1 MRFFK
6 LSFVALALIG
16 ATPAAAQAVVTPA
29 PVTIATPDAERM
41 ALASRLAGKILPDGI
56 YKKMFSGV
64 FDQMG
69 NGMMNQMMD
78 LPLRDF
84 AAMAGEDG
92 EALKAKMGPGTLK
105 QVMAIIDPNFNE
117 RMGAMFKAMEPEF
130 SKLFTKFEPP
140 MREGLSVAYANRFSA
155 TQLKELDIFFATPT
169 GSAYASQSMTIFMD
183 PAVMEKMMGVMP
195 EMMKSMP
202 ELMKPAMA
210 AMEKFPKIRTA
221 KDLTKAERAQLAEL
235 MGIPESKLK

>member
-1 MRFFK
+1 MRIVK
-6 LSFVALALIG
+6 LAFSVLALSVS
-16 ATPAAAQAVVTPA
+16 APAFAQEGPTIVVAPA
-29 PVTIATPDAERM
+29 PDAERL
-41 ALASRLAGKILPDGI
+41 ALATRLSAKILPDGI
-56 YKKMFSGV
+56 YKQMFNGV

-69 NGMMNQMMD
+69 NGMMTQMMD
-78 LPLRDF
+78 VPLRDF

-117 RMGAMFKAMEPEF
+117 RMAAMFKAMEPEF

-140 MREGLSVAYANRFSA
+140 MREGLTVAYAKKFSA
-155 TQLKELDIFFATPT
+155 TQLKELDLFFATPT

-202 ELMKPAMA
+202 EMMKPAMA
-210 AMEKFPKIRTA
+210 AMAKFPKMRTA

-235 MGIPESKLK
+235 MGIPENKLK